1 VPNKFWIVMRKI
13 VAWPLTFI
21 LILSFAIIIIGSHPF
36 HVILSFFGYNAY
48 MLISHG
54 MMWAVWRSSW
64 LIGNT
69 TKIEG
74 LKSIDNYPKERPL
87 IIVSNHQSE
96 YEIACL
102 GHLFSKGTH
111 HLKYVAK
118 KELANWIP
126 SVSWNIRHGGH
137 GIINRKKREEALT
150 AIEKFAKRVND
161 NKWSA
166 YIYPEGTRNKSSNAV
181 RSFKT
186 AGFAKLCECMP
197 DALVVPISIENFWT
211 VKSIPVVPFSK
222 MRIKIFDAL
231 EQKDFDSSEI
241 LLKHCE
247 NLIRRDLEKTPDTQ
261 LHSSPSLSN

>member
-1 VPNKFWIVMRKI
+1 MKKVI
-13 VAWPLTFI
+13 AWLLTFV
-21 LILSFAIIIIGSHPF
+21 LMLSFAIIIIGLHPF
-36 HVILSFFGYNAY
+36 HVLFSFFGYEAY
-48 MLISHG
+48 MIISHG
-54 MMWAVWRSSW
+54 MMGAVWRSSW

-74 LKSIDNYPKERPL
+74 LEHIGTYPKERPL

-102 GHLFSKGTH
+102 GYLFSKTSH

-118 KELANWIP
+118 KELSYWIP
-126 SVSWNIRHGGH
+126 SVSWNIRYGGH
-137 GIINRKKREEALT
+137 GIIDRKKRDQALV
-150 AIEKFAKRVND
+150 AIEQFAQRIKEKN
-161 NKWSA
+161 WSA

-181 RSFKT
+181 RPFKT

-197 DALVVPISIENFWT
+197 EALIVPISIENFWT

-231 EQKDFDSSEI
+231 EQKDFDNSET
-241 LLKHCE
+241 LLKYCE
-247 NLIRRDLEKTPDTQ
+247 NLIRQDLEKPQEQHVQ
-261 LHSSPSLSN
+261 LIN

>member
-1 VPNKFWIVMRKI
+1 MKKVI
-13 VAWPLTFI
+13 AWLLTFV
-21 LILSFAIIIIGSHPF
+21 LTLSFAIIVIGLHLF
-36 HVILSFFGYNAY
+36 HVLFSLFGYKAY
-48 MLISHG
+48 MIISHG

-74 LKSIDNYPKERPL
+74 VEHIGSYPRERPL

-102 GHLFSKGTH
+102 GYLFSKTSH

-118 KELANWIP
+118 KELSYWIP
-126 SVSWNIRHGGH
+126 SVSWNIRYGGH
-137 GIINRKKREEALT
+137 GIIDRRKRDQALV
-150 AIEKFAKRVND
+150 AIEKFAQKIQE

-186 AGFAKLCECMP
+186 SGFTKLCECMP
-197 DALVVPISIENFWT
+197 DALVIPISIENFWT
-211 VKSIPVVPFSK
+211 VKSIPVVPLSK
-222 MRIKIFDAL
+222 MRIRIFDAL
-231 EQKDFDSSEI
+231 EQKDFTNSEI

-247 NLIRRDLEKTPDTQ
+247 NLIRQDLEKPQEQPAQ
-261 LHSSPSLSN
+261 LIN